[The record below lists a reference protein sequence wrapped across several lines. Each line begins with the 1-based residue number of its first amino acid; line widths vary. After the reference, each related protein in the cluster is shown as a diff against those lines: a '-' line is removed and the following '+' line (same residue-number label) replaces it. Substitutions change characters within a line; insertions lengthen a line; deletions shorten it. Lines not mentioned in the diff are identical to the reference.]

1 MKVSLTERRIG
12 YQDEKEHPNE
22 ILEDRKRVG
31 ALRAKKKKKHYCT
44 ILFVHLINIEIFFSN
59 IGH

>member
-1 MKVSLTERRIG
+1 MKVSLTERSIG

-31 ALRAKKKKKHYCT
+31 ALRAKKKKALVHHPFCT
-44 ILFVHLINIEIFFSN
+44 FNKY
-59 IGH
+59 

>member
-1 MKVSLTERRIG
+1 MKVSLSERSMG

-22 ILEDRKRVG
+22 IFEDRKRVG
-31 ALRAKKKKKHYCT
+31 ALRAKKKKHYCT

>member
-1 MKVSLTERRIG
+1 MKVSLTERSMG

-31 ALRAKKKKKHYCT
+31 ALRAKKRSIIAPSFLY
-44 ILFVHLINIEIFFSN
+44 I
-59 IGH
+59 

>member
-1 MKVSLTERRIG
+1 MKVSLTERSMG

-31 ALRAKKKKKHYCT
+31 ALRVKKKRSISAPSFLY
-44 ILFVHLINIEIFFSN
+44 I
-59 IGH
+59 